1 LGDDV
6 LVRPSTALDLQ
17 TLTHMTDWYF
27 PTTCCSP
34 TTISRILWRV
44 SLSSI

>member
-27 PTTCCSP
+27 PNRALGVATHKGSP
-34 TTISRILWRV
+34 PPVAVQR
-44 SLSSI
+44 